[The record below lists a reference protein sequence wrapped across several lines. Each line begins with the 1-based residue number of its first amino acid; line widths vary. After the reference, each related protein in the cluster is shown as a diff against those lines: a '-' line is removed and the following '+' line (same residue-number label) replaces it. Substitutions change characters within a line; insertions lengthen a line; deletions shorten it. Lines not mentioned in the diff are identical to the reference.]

1 MYMSSCP
8 DPNNVVFDEFALNTQ
23 KLGLLL
29 RLSRF
34 LNSDLPHHP
43 HQIHEQCIC
52 VFYPCT
58 NNFNTKLT
66 TTGKINRVQTFVYN
80 FLHITLS
87 HRCLFRRLFLKY
99 VYNKF
104 FSIYFS
110 SHFLF
115 FQKIYVASP
124 TYRDRSI

>member
-1 MYMSSCP
+1 MSSCP

-29 RLSRF
+29 RLSRL

-58 NNFNTKLT
+58 NHFNTKLT
-66 TTGKINRVQTFVYN
+66 TAGKINRVQTFCAQFPTYN
-80 FLHITLS
+80 VIIS
-87 HRCLFRRLFLKY
+87 LFILTTFLK
-99 VYNKF
+99 
-104 FSIYFS
+104 ICI
-110 SHFLF
+110 
-115 FQKIYVASP
+115 Q
-124 TYRDRSI
+124 